1 MGNHKG
7 APNWTLR
14 KEAEA
19 PQALKQAIRIQ
30 PLPAMGPRVAKLV
43 NFSELTFFFYKWEL
57 KYPSCKIILKIWSN
71 KLIHDD
77 MVNHLFI
84 HQTLHVYYT
93 LNSVLGNKRG
103 FNH

>member
-30 PLPAMGPRVAKLV
+30 PLPAMGPRVAELV
-43 NFSELTFFFYKWEL
+43 NFSESYFRLL
-57 KYPSCKIILKIWSN
+57 
-71 KLIHDD
+71 
-77 MVNHLFI
+77 
-84 HQTLHVYYT
+84 
-93 LNSVLGNKRG
+93 
-103 FNH
+103 